1 MIELHLANTPRLA
14 LYANAVANLADGEFL
29 QTRAPDRIAVL
40 LPGAVTIA
48 RDQLTPVT
56 GRPPDDDV
64 WAALAAPPVA
74 GRQLAADATRI
85 RLDIG

>member
-1 MIELHLANTPRLA
+1 MIELHLPNTPRLA

-29 QTRAPDRIAVL
+29 QLRAPDRILVQ
-40 LPGAVTIA
+40 LPRAVTIA

-56 GRPPDDDV
+56 GHPPDDEV
-64 WAALAAPPVA
+64 WAALAAPPVG

-85 RLDIG
+85 SFDTG

>member
-29 QTRAPDRIAVL
+29 QTADPDRVSLL
-40 LPGAVTIA
+40 LPAAVVIM
-48 RDQLTPVT
+48 RDDLTPVT
-56 GRPPDDDV
+56 GRRPDDQV
-64 WAALAAPPVA
+64 WAALAAPPVR

-85 RLDIG
+85 SLEGV

>member
-29 QTRAPDRIAVL
+29 QRGEPNLIVVL

-48 RDQLTPVT
+48 RDQLAPVA
-56 GRPPDDDV
+56 GRPPDDAV
-64 WAALAAPPVA
+64 WAALAAPPVR
-74 GRQLAADATRI
+74 GRQLSADAARI
-85 RLDIG
+85 RLDTG